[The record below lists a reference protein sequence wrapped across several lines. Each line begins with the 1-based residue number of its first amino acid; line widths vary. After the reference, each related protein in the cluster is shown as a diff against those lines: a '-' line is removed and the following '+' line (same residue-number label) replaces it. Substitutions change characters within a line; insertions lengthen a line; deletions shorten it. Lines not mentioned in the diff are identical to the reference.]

1 MHYLVLFTVVLL
13 VGIIPA
19 FGPPSWIF
27 AVYFRQ
33 QHHLSFVAVIL
44 VTALATTLGRL
55 VLARLTR
62 LLKPYIPKRFI
73 SNLDY
78 SKRLLNKKQKSVWLI
93 IGLFVLSPLP
103 SAQLFE
109 AAGLMEIPLV
119 PLGVAFFGGRIL
131 SLSIYV
137 SIAKLTSFNLHKAWE
152 AGFTSPWAFALELL
166 CIIAVVALLN
176 LRWITLKIQKIKAQN
191 KT

>member
-1 MHYLVLFTVVLL
+1 MHYLILFTIVFL

-33 QHHLSFVAVIL
+33 QHHLSIVAVVL

-55 VLARLTR
+55 VLALLTR
-62 LLKPYIPKRFI
+62 LLKPHLPKRFI
-73 SNLDY
+73 NNLDY
-78 SKRLLNKKQKSVWLI
+78 SKRLLNKNQKSVWLV
-93 IGLFVLSPLP
+93 IGIFVLSPLP

-109 AAGLMEIPLV
+109 AAGLMEIPLI
-119 PLGVAFFGGRIL
+119 PLGIAFFFGRVISTSVYL
-131 SLSIYV
+131 Y
-137 SIAKLTSFNLHKAWE
+137 IAKLTSVNLHKAWE
-152 AGFTSPWAFALELL
+152 AGFSSPWALTLEII
-166 CIIAVVALLN
+166 CILTIAALLN
-176 LRWITLKIQKIKAQN
+176 LRWIILKIR